1 MGFLFQSADMKKASL
16 KSLQFRKNQL
26 VERLRIY
33 ELDNTITALESFDPG
48 NYNFIDPT
56 EAGERLLIL
65 LAISFAAYNFDET
78 EKVMNWLKK
87 EELWQSVSEAE
98 KQFFRDPDP
107 DRDEKQKFSWRF
119 EAAYMLAW
127 CLGKVSSRP
136 RAESECS
143 EQQVSEF
150 LQQIPSMGS
159 STSAYFDGLGYRSL
173 SEILD
178 ETLFYQVTDSYFKAL
193 VSEDKENTSS
203 VHAKACRERFRV
215 LSWLTLDNHDWDSI
229 EKDKEDI

>member
-1 MGFLFQSADMKKASL
+1 MGFLFNSVHMKKASL
-16 KSLQFRKNQL
+16 KSLQLRKNQL

-33 ELDNTITALESFDPG
+33 ELDNTITELDSFDPA
-48 NYNFIDPT
+48 NYNLINPT

-65 LAISFAAYNFDET
+65 LAISFAAYNFDES

-107 DRDEKQKFSWRF
+107 SHEEKQKLSWRF

-127 CLGKVSSRP
+127 CLGKVSSPPRP
-136 RAESECS
+136 ESECS
-143 EQQVSEF
+143 EEQVSEF
-150 LQQIPSMGS
+150 LQQVPSMGS
-159 STSAYFDGLGYRSL
+159 PTSEYFDRLGYRSL
-173 SEILD
+173 SEILA
-178 ETLFYQVTDSYFKAL
+178 ETLFYQVAKIYFKTL

-203 VHAKACRERFRV
+203 VHAKACSERFKV
-215 LSWLTLDNHDWDSI
+215 LSWLTQENHDWDSI
-229 EKDKEDI
+229 GAD